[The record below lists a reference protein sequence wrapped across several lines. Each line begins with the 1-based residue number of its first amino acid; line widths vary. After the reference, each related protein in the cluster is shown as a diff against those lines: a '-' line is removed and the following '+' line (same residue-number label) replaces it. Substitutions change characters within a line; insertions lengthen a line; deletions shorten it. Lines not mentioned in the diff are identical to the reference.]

1 MTMLGL
7 QGVNLAHILVEF
19 FLSGHVVLQ
28 VTLQITLVRRQ
39 VDQTMA
45 TEIDQLY
52 LSTAF
57 CPALEGLAHGGGI
70 GVTAFRSRYNT
81 FGAGKQQAVLEC
93 F

>member
-45 TEIDQLY
+45 TEIEQ
-52 LSTAF
+52 
-57 CPALEGLAHGGGI
+57 
-70 GVTAFRSRYNT
+70 
-81 FGAGKQQAVLEC
+81 
-93 F
+93 